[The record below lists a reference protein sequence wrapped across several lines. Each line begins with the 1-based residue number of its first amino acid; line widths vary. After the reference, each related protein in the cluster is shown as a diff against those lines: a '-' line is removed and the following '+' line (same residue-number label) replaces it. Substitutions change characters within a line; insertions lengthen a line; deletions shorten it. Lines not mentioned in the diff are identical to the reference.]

1 MTLLCHSTSLLRLGT
16 LSCIVSPVME
26 KGLEKEIQ
34 QNNKSLDLKL
44 NNTHNDAKQSLCW
57 DLSIPIHYATTDK
70 QPWKEEH
77 SEITTDKL
85 RK

>member
-44 NNTHNDAKQSLCW
+44 NNTHNDAKQSLC
-57 DLSIPIHYATTDK
+57 
-70 QPWKEEH
+70 
-77 SEITTDKL
+77 
-85 RK
+85 